1 MKYLLTGCDGQL
13 GYAFHKILEEREDI
27 KLYPLNKDT
36 LDITDLTKARKITAE
51 INPDVII
58 NCAAYN
64 AVDRAEDD
72 RETACMVNG
81 IGPRNLAIICNERDI
96 PLVHYS
102 TDYVFD
108 GEKGTPYTIAD
119 IPNPI
124 NEYGKSKLLGE
135 RFVQNLCSKYLL
147 IRTSWVFGPGGR
159 PGSDFVDK
167 VLEWAQN
174 NDRLKIVDDQISS
187 PTYTFDLAGA
197 TLKLLEARAW
207 GLYHITGGG
216 TCSRYEWAK
225 YILNAIKWKGTVER
239 AKSCDFDTA
248 ARRPAMSMMD
258 NFPLCKTPSRTSPWQ
273 EATSKFLTGRQ

>member
-13 GYAFHKILEEREDI
+13 GYAFRKIFEEKGDI
-27 KLYPLNKDT
+27 KLYPLNREE
-36 LDITDLTKARKITAE
+36 LDITDLAKDRKITAE

-64 AVDRAEDD
+64 AVDKAEED
-72 RETACMVNG
+72 RDATYMANG
-81 IGPRNLAIICNERDI
+81 IGPRNLAIICNELDI

-108 GEKGTPYTIAD
+108 GEKGSSYTIAD
-119 IPNPI
+119 TPNPI

-135 RFVQNLCSKYLL
+135 RFVQRLCSKYLL

-167 VLEWAQN
+167 VLEWAKN
-174 NDRLKIVDDQISS
+174 NDRMKIVDDQISS

-197 TLKLLEARAW
+197 TLKLLGAKAW

-225 YILNAIKWKGTVER
+225 YILEAIKWEGTIER
-239 AKSCDFDTA
+239 AKNGDFDTA
-248 ARRPAMSMMD
+248 AQRPAMSGMD
-258 NFPLCKTPSRTSPWQ
+258 NFPMHNMFSRSLSWQ
-273 EATSKFLTGRQ
+273 ESTSKFLPSRQ